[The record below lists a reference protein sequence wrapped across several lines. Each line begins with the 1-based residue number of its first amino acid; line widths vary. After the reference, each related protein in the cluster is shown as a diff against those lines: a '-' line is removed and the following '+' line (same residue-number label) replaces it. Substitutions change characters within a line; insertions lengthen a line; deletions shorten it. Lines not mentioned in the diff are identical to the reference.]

1 MGWGKVEHSDNS
13 IADLSLKGVRTA
25 TKDSIGPIMPK
36 QTTDVDRLVGLR
48 ITALRKARGLSQTAL
63 GNAVGVTFQQ
73 VQKYEK
79 GQNRVGAGRLREIA
93 RLLEVPVSA
102 FFDDN
107 GSSESPQEDVFSFLN
122 AQGSVEL
129 LRAYTQI
136 VDDQMRRDVL
146 ALVRSAARLAHLRA
160 NPSEGALPG

>member
-1 MGWGKVEHSDNS
+1 M
-13 IADLSLKGVRTA
+13 
-25 TKDSIGPIMPK
+25 MPK

-63 GNAVGVTFQQ
+63 GTAVGVTFQQ

-102 FFDDN
+102 FFEENEAGDGQQDEAF
-107 GSSESPQEDVFSFLN
+107 GFLT
-122 AQGSVEL
+122 AHGAIDL
-129 LRAYTQI
+129 LRAYAQI
-136 VDDQMRRDVL
+136 HDEQLRRDVL
-146 ALVRSAARLAHLRA
+146 ALVRSVARLAKGGTA
-160 NPSEGALPG
+160 PAADGAGPA

>member
-1 MGWGKVEHSDNS
+1 MPP
-13 IADLSLKGVRTA
+13 L
-25 TKDSIGPIMPK
+25 MPK

-63 GNAVGVTFQQ
+63 GTAVGVTFQQ

-107 GSSESPQEDVFSFLN
+107 TSSDGPQEDVFSFLN
-122 AQGSVEL
+122 APGSVEL

-160 NPSEGALPG
+160 TAAEAAAQP

>member
-1 MGWGKVEHSDNS
+1 M
-13 IADLSLKGVRTA
+13 
-25 TKDSIGPIMPK
+25 MPK

-63 GNAVGVTFQQ
+63 GTAVGVTFQQ

-102 FFDDN
+102 FFEEDE
-107 GSSESPQEDVFSFLN
+107 GESKQADVFGFLSAN
-122 AQGSVEL
+122 GAIEL
-129 LRAYTQI
+129 LRAYASIQ
-136 VDDQMRRDVL
+136 DDDLRRDVL
-146 ALVRSAARLAHLRA
+146 AIVRSASRLGRKRDGSAA
-160 NPSEGALPG
+160 SGN

>member
-1 MGWGKVEHSDNS
+1 M
-13 IADLSLKGVRTA
+13 DLSLKVARPMA
-25 TKDSIGPIMPK
+25 KDGTPPLMPK

-107 GSSESPQEDVFSFLN
+107 TTSDGPQEDVFSFLN

-160 NPSEGALPG
+160 NGNGDENIPQA

>member
-1 MGWGKVEHSDNS
+1 M
-13 IADLSLKGVRTA
+13 
-25 TKDSIGPIMPK
+25 MPK

-63 GNAVGVTFQQ
+63 GTAVGVTFQQ

-102 FFDDN
+102 FFEEDEGN
-107 GSSESPQEDVFSFLN
+107 EGKTADVFGFLS
-122 AQGSVEL
+122 AHGAIEL
-129 LRAYTQI
+129 LRAYATI
-136 VDDQMRRDVL
+136 EDDDLRRDVL
-146 ALVRSAARLAHLRA
+146 SIVRTAARLDRKK
-160 NPSEGALPG
+160 NGAAVETAALDGAKSA

>member
-1 MGWGKVEHSDNS
+1 M
-13 IADLSLKGVRTA
+13 
-25 TKDSIGPIMPK
+25 MPK

-63 GNAVGVTFQQ
+63 GTAVGVTFQQ

-102 FFDDN
+102 LFEEEAGDGPQDDAF
-107 GSSESPQEDVFSFLN
+107 GFLG
-122 AQGSVEL
+122 AHGAIDL
-129 LRAYTQI
+129 LRAYAQI
-136 VDDQMRRDVL
+136 HDAQMRRDVL
-146 ALVRSAARLAHLRA
+146 ALVRSAARLARGEA
-160 NPSEGALPG
+160 APAAEGGEPA

>member
-1 MGWGKVEHSDNS
+1 M
-13 IADLSLKGVRTA
+13 
-25 TKDSIGPIMPK
+25 MPK
-36 QTTDVDRLVGLR
+36 QTTDVDRLVGIR

-102 FFDDN
+102 FFED
-107 GSSESPQEDVFSFLN
+107 ESQPEGPQEDVFGFLS
-122 AQGSVEL
+122 AHGAIEL
-129 LRAYTQI
+129 LRAYAAIQ
-136 VDDQMRRDVL
+136 DDQVRRDVL
-146 ALVRSAARLAHLRA
+146 SIVRAAARLSQARD
-160 NPSEGALPG
+160 GAAADGADAT

>member
-1 MGWGKVEHSDNS
+1 M
-13 IADLSLKGVRTA
+13 
-25 TKDSIGPIMPK
+25 MPK

-63 GNAVGVTFQQ
+63 GTAVGVTFQQ

-102 FFDDN
+102 FFEEDDM
-107 GSSESPQEDVFSFLN
+107 GGTQSDVFGFLS
-122 AQGSVEL
+122 AQGAIEL
-129 LRAYTQI
+129 LRAYALI
-136 VDDQMRRDVL
+136 EDDQLRRDVL
-146 ALVRSAARLAHLRA
+146 AIVRTAAKMGKQAPEPA
-160 NPSEGALPG
+160 PAPTPAPTPAS

>member
-1 MGWGKVEHSDNS
+1 MKQRDGEAKTPRSQQDEVPSAE
-13 IADLSLKGVRTA
+13 
-25 TKDSIGPIMPK
+25 KDSTALPMPK
-36 QTTDVDRLVGLR
+36 QTTDVDRLVGIR

-102 FFDDN
+102 FFEEKEE
-107 GSSESPQEDVFSFLN
+107 GAAPKEDVFGFLS
-122 AQGSVEL
+122 AHGAIEL
-129 LRAYTQI
+129 LRAYALI
-136 VDDQMRRDVL
+136 ENDQMRRDVL
-146 ALVRSAARLAHLRA
+146 AIVRTVAKLGHTQTETA
-160 NPSEGALPG
+160 EGESDA

>member
-1 MGWGKVEHSDNS
+1 
-13 IADLSLKGVRTA
+13 
-25 TKDSIGPIMPK
+25 MPK

-63 GNAVGVTFQQ
+63 GTAVGVTFQQ

-102 FFDDN
+102 FFEEDDAN
-107 GSSESPQEDVFSFLN
+107 GGTQSDVFGFLS
-122 AQGSVEL
+122 AQGAIEL
-129 LRAYTQI
+129 LRAYALI
-136 VDDQMRRDVL
+136 DNADLRRDAL
-146 ALVRSAARLAHLRA
+146 AIVRTISKMGKVAAPEPDVVA
-160 NPSEGALPG
+160 E